1 MGKFGGVLEK
11 LGEAI
16 ELDPMHI
23 LRALQIYAEVAGLTT
38 NPSGCP

>member
-1 MGKFGGVLEK
+1 MGSFDPVLEK

-23 LRALQIYAEVAGLTT
+23 LRALQIYSEVAGLTGK
-38 NPSGCP
+38 SFGL

>member
-1 MGKFGGVLEK
+1 MGNFAGVLEK

-23 LRALQIYAEVAGLTT
+23 LRALQIYSEVTDLTSKPTGL
-38 NPSGCP
+38 